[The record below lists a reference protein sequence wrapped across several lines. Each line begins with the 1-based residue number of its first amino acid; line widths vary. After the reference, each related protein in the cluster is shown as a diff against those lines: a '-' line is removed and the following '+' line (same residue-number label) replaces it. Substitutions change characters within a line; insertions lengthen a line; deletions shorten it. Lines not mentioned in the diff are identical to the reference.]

1 MTQNKPLP
9 EYRYRIH
16 YSRHGNSIYLAHLD
30 VMESL
35 LRALRRSGLPYVLS
49 QGCHARP
56 KSSFGPP
63 LPLGHASRCEFFDM
77 YLRDAIEP
85 QAVAAAFAGLLPD
98 GMAVTRAESVAMS
111 APMLS
116 GDHKVR
122 YRFPFKAD
130 GADVMACVRRF
141 LSDPAT
147 PVVIRRGR
155 EEQRYVIGTAVLAIH
170 DEPGHD
176 GPSLAADFSQGGK
189 GQPSVSKIVT
199 ALVEHLG
206 DAREALLGV
215 ERICFLE

>member
-9 EYRYRIH
+9 EFRYRIH

-35 LRALRRSGLPYVLS
+35 LRALRRSGLPYALS

-77 YLRDAIEP
+77 YLRESVDPE
-85 QAVAAAFAGLLPD
+85 AVAAAFDGLLPD
-98 GMAVTRAESVAMS
+98 GMAVVRAESVALS

-122 YRFPFKAD
+122 YRFPFAAD
-130 GADVMACVRRF
+130 GAEAMARVRGF

-147 PVVIRRGR
+147 PIVIRRGR
-155 EEQRYVIGTAVLAIH
+155 EEQRYVIGTALLAIH
-170 DEPGHD
+170 EEQDVPALVAE
-176 GPSLAADFSQGGK
+176 FSQGGK

-199 ALVEHLG
+199 ALAEYLG

-215 ERICFLE
+215 ERIRFIG

>member
-9 EYRYRIH
+9 EFRYRIH

-35 LRALRRSGLPYVLS
+35 LRALRRSGLPYALS

-77 YLRDAIEP
+77 YLRESVDPE
-85 QAVAAAFAGLLPD
+85 AVAAAFDGLLPD
-98 GMAVTRAESVAMS
+98 GMAVVRAESVALS

-122 YRFPFKAD
+122 YRFPFAAD
-130 GADVMACVRRF
+130 GAEVMARVRGF

-147 PVVIRRGR
+147 PIVIRRGR
-155 EEQRYVIGTAVLAIH
+155 EEQRYVIGTALLAIH
-170 DEPGHD
+170 EEQDVPALVAE
-176 GPSLAADFSQGGK
+176 FSQGGK

-199 ALVEHLG
+199 ALAEYLG

-215 ERICFLE
+215 ERIRFIE

>member
-9 EYRYRIH
+9 EYRYRVH

-63 LPLGHASRCEFFDM
+63 LPLGHASQCEFFDL
-77 YLRDAIEP
+77 YLRDAIDP
-85 QAVAAAFAGLLPD
+85 TVVAAGFADLLPS
-98 GMAVTRAESVAMS
+98 GMAVIRAESIATS

-122 YRFPFKAD
+122 YRFPFAPD
-130 GADVMACVRRF
+130 GAEAMARVRSF

-155 EEQRYVIGTAVLAIH
+155 EEQRYVIGTSVLGIG
-170 DEPGHD
+170 EECENGV
-176 GPSLAADFSQGGK
+176 STLVVDFSQGGK

-199 ALVEHLG
+199 ALAEYLG
-206 DAREALLGV
+206 GVREALLGV
-215 ERICFLE
+215 ERIRFIE

>member
-1 MTQNKPLP
+1 MTQNNQHP

-77 YLRDAIEP
+77 YLREAVDPEV
-85 QAVAAAFAGLLPD
+85 VAAAFAGLLPD
-98 GMAVTRAESVAMS
+98 GMAVIRAEPVAMN

-122 YRFPFKAD
+122 YRLPFSPD
-130 GADVMACVRRF
+130 GAEVMARVRGF

-147 PVVIRRGR
+147 PIVIRRGR
-155 EEQRYVIGTAVLAIH
+155 EEQRYVIGTALLAIR
-170 DEPGHD
+170 EESEEGVPA
-176 GPSLAADFSQGGK
+176 LVAEFSQGGK

-199 ALVEHLG
+199 ALAEHLG

-215 ERICFLE
+215 ERIRFIE

>member
-1 MTQNKPLP
+1 MTENKSLP
-9 EYRYRIH
+9 ESRYRIH
-16 YSRHGNSIYLAHLD
+16 YDRHGNSIYLAHLD

-35 LRALRRSGLPYVLS
+35 LRAVRRSGLPYALS
-49 QGCHARP
+49 QGCHVRP

-63 LPLGHASRCEFFDM
+63 LPLGQSSCCEFFDL
-77 YLRDAIEP
+77 YLRE
-85 QAVAAAFAGLLPD
+85 AADPSELPARFTGLLPA
-98 GMAVTRAESVAMS
+98 GMAVIRAESVPLN

-122 YRFPFKAD
+122 YRLPFTPD
-130 GADVMACVRRF
+130 GAEVLARVRGF

-155 EEQRYVIGTAVLAIH
+155 EEQRYVIGTALLAIR
-170 DEPGHD
+170 EVSENGVPA
-176 GPSLAADFSQGGK
+176 LIADFSQGGK

-199 ALVEHLG
+199 ALAEYLG

-215 ERICFLE
+215 ERICFIE